1 MAGDDDFLPS
11 LGRVGHDRSFA
22 SEIRRAINLA
32 GGTRRAAG
40 GKRRFT
46 GARLSRGSGVGAVL
60 HMREQTG
67 FARGRRVVVKSRIVK
82 LAGKGAAGAGAH
94 LRYLQRDGTTRAG
107 DRGSLYGP
115 GDEVVD
121 GKAFL
126 ERGSGDRHQFRF
138 IVSPEDGAEY
148 DDLRGLT
155 RRLMKQMAD
164 DLGTDLDWVAVDH
177 FNTGHPH
184 THIIVR
190 GKGAD
195 GRDLIIAPDY
205 LTSGIRQRAADLV
218 DMDLGPRTD
227 EEIARMAACEIEQE
241 RFTSIDRRLIAA
253 IDADGIVTPAH
264 ANSIEQTAR
273 AGRLQTLG
281 RMGLAVEEKRGRW
294 RLDAELEMTLKAMGR
309 QGDIINTMVHEM
321 ARHDRSRNSA
331 DYAIYDPQGTARE
344 PLVGRVLTTGLSD
357 EHADRRY
364 LIVEGTDGLA
374 HHVDAGM
381 LEQMP
386 RHGVIVRVEAATS
399 GVRNADVT
407 IADVAAE
414 NGGRYSVEA
423 HRRVDPAA
431 SERFAETHVRRLEAL
446 RRRSGI
452 AERTPGG
459 EWIIAPDHLD
469 RVEAHER
476 KAAEQV
482 PVRVETLTERDLGTL
497 PAYEGATWL
506 DKELTS
512 GEPTKLGGQFGAAL
526 RRARDLR
533 RQLLITRG
541 FAEIDAGGTRYQ
553 LGMMTAL
560 ERRDMARVGAQ
571 LSRELGLGFVE
582 AREGERIEGTLRRQ
596 VKVGDASF
604 ALVERS
610 HEFTLVPWRPMLERQ
625 LGKQVEGMMRTTG
638 DISWTVGRSRGLGIE

>member
-1 MAGDDDFLPS
+1 MAGDDDFLPR
-11 LGRVGHDRSFA
+11 LGRMGRDSSFA

-46 GARLSRGSGVGAVL
+46 GARLGRGSGVGAVL
-60 HMREQTG
+60 HLREQTG

-82 LAGKGAAGAGAH
+82 LAGKGAAGAVAH

-107 DRGSLYGP
+107 ARGSLYGP
-115 GDEVVD
+115 GDEAVD

-138 IVSPEDGAEY
+138 IVSPEDGVEY

-155 RRLMKQMAD
+155 RRLMKRMAD

-184 THIIVR
+184 THVIVR
-190 GKGAD
+190 GKDAD
-195 GRDLIIAPDY
+195 GRDLVIAPDY
-205 LTSGIRQRAADLV
+205 MTSGIRQRAGELV

-227 EEIARMAACEIEQE
+227 EEIARMAAREIEQE

-264 ANSIEQTAR
+264 GNSIEQTAR

-294 RLDAELEMTLKAMGR
+294 RLNAELETTLKAMGR
-309 QGDIINTMVHEM
+309 RGDIINTMAHEM

-331 DYAIYDPQGTARE
+331 DYAIYDPQGDARE

-374 HHVDAGM
+374 HHVDAGL

-386 RHGVIVRVEAATS
+386 RHGAIVRVEAARA
-399 GVRNADVT
+399 GVRTVDVT
-407 IADVAAE
+407 VADVAAE
-414 NGGRYSVEA
+414 NGGRYSAEA
-423 HRRVDPAA
+423 HRRVDPTA
-431 SERFAETHVRRLEAL
+431 SERFAQTHVRRLEAL

-452 AERTPGG
+452 AERMPTG

-476 KAAEQV
+476 KVAEQV

-506 DKELTS
+506 DQELTS
-512 GEPTKLGGQFGAAL
+512 GEPTKLGDQLGATL
-526 RRARDLR
+526 RRALDLR
-533 RQLLITRG
+533 RQWLITQG
-541 FAEIDAGGTRYQ
+541 FAEIDAGGTHYKP
-553 LGMMTAL
+553 GMMTAL
-560 ERRDMARVGAQ
+560 ERRDVARVGAQ

-582 AREGERIEGTLRRQ
+582 TSQGERIEGTLRRQ
-596 VKVGDASF
+596 VKVGDGSF

-625 LGKQVEGMMRTTG
+625 LGKRVEGMMRTTG
-638 DISWTVGRSRGLGIE
+638 EISWTVGRSRGLGIE